1 MVDCAIDCL
10 PGDGRVIG
18 RSAVLNL
25 LRIIRDDG
33 PSGDGSYQQLSIKVA
48 GNGQRAGALIVC
60 YSTADGGS
68 EYLAFVKPSTLHNSP
83 WQQAAGSSFL
93 AAVAGPG
100 SPWTAYTTALP
111 AASKEAATLR
121 NLIRTGKGIHAS
133 VEDEVSYQR
142 LRNRLLDDSRG
153 IQLVGPVPY
162 PQDLTMVIET
172 QDIACRQKLAS
183 ELAGEVGSLFVLDLI
198 TGNYQDRINTV
209 IGECVNRGNIVMV
222 QEPGKSPF
230 LVAIDTDIAWDEVG
244 HPTAPKQRSAPVKVD
259 FSMIKRALRDIATS
273 ALESVRRWDD
283 PGAKT
288 AMKALSILFDLPEVP
303 DGCSAGLQRGVSV
316 AVAGLHPDFVR
327 NHTDLL
333 ASWLADGV
341 EGGSGG
347 WPQSL
352 LAPYETG
359 NCFPSILAIAMRPV
373 SPPGPLE
380 AGEAFD
386 DATAE

>member
-1 MVDCAIDCL
+1 MLADCAIDCL

-18 RSAVLNL
+18 KSKVLTL
-25 LRIIRDDG
+25 LRIIRDDS
-33 PSGDGSYQQLSIKVA
+33 PSGDGVYQQLSIKA
-48 GNGQRAGALIVC
+48 ACHGQRAGAFIVC
-60 YSTADGGS
+60 YSTADGRS
-68 EYLAFVKPSTLHNSP
+68 EYLAFVKPSTLHNSS

-100 SPWTAYTTALP
+100 SPRTAYTTALP
-111 AASKEAATLR
+111 AASKEAANLR
-121 NLIRTGKGIHAS
+121 NLIRPGKGIYES
-133 VEDEVSYQR
+133 VEDEERYQR
-142 LRNRLLDDSRG
+142 LRGRLLDESRG

-162 PQDLTMVIET
+162 PHDLAKVNET
-172 QDIACRQKLAS
+172 QDIACRQELAS

-209 IGECVNRGNIVMV
+209 NGECVNRGNVVMM
-222 QEPGKSPF
+222 QEPGIRPF
-230 LVAIDTDIAWDEVG
+230 LVAIDTDIAWDKIG
-244 HPTAPKQRSAPVKVD
+244 HPAAPKQRTAPMKVD
-259 FSMIKRALRDIATS
+259 FSMIKRTLQDSATS

-303 DGCSAGLQRGVSV
+303 DACSADLQRGVSA

-341 EGGSGG
+341 EGGPSGG
-347 WPQSL
+347 WP
-352 LAPYETG
+352 E
-359 NCFPSILAIAMRPV
+359 MR
-373 SPPGPLE
+373 GLR
-380 AGEAFD
+380 
-386 DATAE
+386 